1 MAQTTTT
8 LPDGYQLY
16 FEMDLQKDR
25 KLALRVNG
33 LALLLAAVLLVLGL
47 LWHSWREWMNT
58 DHFFLRSIVLI
69 VGMIGYLFLH
79 EWVHGIFMKHFSGVK
94 AQYGFTGLYAYA
106 GSGAY
111 FNRKQYIII
120 AMAPVVIWGVVLLA
134 CMLAVGGVFDSD
146 WESIRCSR
154 RFLCCLEHA
163 KDAGRN
169 SGTGQRRF
177 HACVCTGTKTIRFY
191 QNGKA

>member
-94 AQYGFTGLYAYA
+94 AQYGFTGLYACA

-120 AMAPVVIWGVVLLA
+120 AMAPVVIWGAVLLA
-134 CMLAVGGVFDSD
+134 CMLAVPATWFWVVYLIQIGNLSGAAGDFYVAWNMQKMPEEILIQDSGVSMRVYAR
-146 WESIRCSR
+146 EP
-154 RFLCCLEHA
+154 
-163 KDAGRN
+163 KP
-169 SGTGQRRF
+169 
-177 HACVCTGTKTIRFY
+177 
-191 QNGKA
+191 